1 MVPAAPPAAPFG
13 VPVGAAKPPVGLR
26 IGEVSKR
33 SGLPVK
39 TIRFYSDE
47 GLILPSRRTEARY
60 RLFDQGVYAELSLI
74 RTLKALEIPLVDIKA
89 ILAARR
95 AGVCSCDSL
104 RRLIEDKRD
113 EIQGRLTG
121 LEALREELSNLLEG
135 WQDCGRPKSPHESPK
150 LDPCI
155 GRI

>member
-1 MVPAAPPAAPFG
+1 MDLAAPPGATVAVPAAVPAAGP
-13 VPVGAAKPPVGLR
+13 GAAANAPAGLR
-26 IGEVSKR
+26 IGEVAKR

-47 GLILPSRRTEARY
+47 GLIIPSSRTEGRY

-95 AGVCSCDSL
+95 VGVCSCDSL
-104 RRLIEDKRD
+104 RRLIQDKRD
-113 EIQGRLTG
+113 EIQGRLKG
-121 LEALREELSNLLEG
+121 LEALRQELTTLLHG
-135 WQDCGRPKSPHESPK
+135 WEDCGRPKAAQP
-150 LDPCI
+150 
-155 GRI
+155 

>member
-1 MVPAAPPAAPFG
+1 MVPVTPPDAPAA
-13 VPVGAAKPPVGLR
+13 VPARASRAPVGLR
-26 IGEVSKR
+26 IGEVAQR

-47 GLILPSRRTEARY
+47 GLILPTSRTEGRY

-95 AGVCSCDSL
+95 VGVCSCDSL

-121 LEALREELSNLLEG
+121 LEALRHELTTLLRG
-135 WQDCGRPKSPHESPK
+135 WEDCGRPKTGAP
-150 LDPCI
+150 
-155 GRI
+155 

>member
-1 MVPAAPPAAPFG
+1 MVPAAHLGAPFG
-13 VPVGAAKPPVGLR
+13 VPAATAQAPAGLR
-26 IGEVSKR
+26 IGEVAKR

-47 GLILPSRRTEARY
+47 GLILPSGRSEGRY
-60 RLFDQGVYAELSLI
+60 RLFGQEVYAELSLI

-95 AGVCSCDSL
+95 VGVCSCDSL
-104 RRLIEDKRD
+104 RRLIQEKRD

-121 LEALREELSNLLEG
+121 LEALRQELTTLLQG
-135 WQDCGRPKSPHESPK
+135 WEDCGRPKAAQS
-150 LDPCI
+150 
-155 GRI
+155 

>member
-1 MVPAAPPAAPFG
+1 MALAPPPGAPADAPPA
-13 VPVGAAKPPVGLR
+13 VPARVSRPLAGLR
-26 IGEVSKR
+26 IGEVAVG

-39 TIRFYSDE
+39 TIRFYSDA
-47 GLILPSRRTEARY
+47 GLILPTSRTEAGY

-74 RTLKALEIPLVDIKA
+74 RTLKALEIPLIDIKA

-95 AGVCSCDSL
+95 VGVCSCDSL

-121 LEALREELSNLLEG
+121 LEALRQELTTLLRG
-135 WQDCGRPKSPHESPK
+135 WEDCGRPKPAAS
-150 LDPCI
+150 
-155 GRI
+155 

>member
-1 MVPAAPPAAPFG
+1 MAPAAPPSAPAAVLAA
-13 VPVGAAKPPVGLR
+13 VPAAAAKAPAGLR
-26 IGEVSKR
+26 IGGVAQR

-47 GLILPSRRTEARY
+47 GLILPSSRTEGGY
-60 RLFDQGVYAELSLI
+60 RLFDQGVYAELALI

-95 AGVCSCDSL
+95 VGVCSCDSL

-121 LEALREELSNLLEG
+121 LEALRQELTTLLYG
-135 WQDCGRPKSPHESPK
+135 WEDCGRPKTAQP
-150 LDPCI
+150 
-155 GRI
+155 

>member
-1 MVPAAPPAAPFG
+1 MVPAPTPAAPLG
-13 VPVGAAKPPVGLR
+13 VPALAPGASAGLR
-26 IGEVSKR
+26 IGEVAER
-33 SGLPVK
+33 SGLTVK

-47 GLILPSRRTEARY
+47 GLILPSSRTEGRY
-60 RLFDQGVYAELSLI
+60 RLFDEGVYAELSLI

-95 AGVCSCDSL
+95 VGVCSCDSL

-121 LEALREELSNLLEG
+121 LEALRHELTTLLRG
-135 WQDCGRPKSPHESPK
+135 WDDCGRPKPAVS
-150 LDPCI
+150 
-155 GRI
+155 

>member
-1 MVPAAPPAAPFG
+1 MALTPPPGVPADAPPTSPARVSRAP
-13 VPVGAAKPPVGLR
+13 AGLR
-26 IGEVSKR
+26 IGEVAEG

-47 GLILPSRRTEARY
+47 GLIIPTSRTEAGY
-60 RLFDQGVYAELSLI
+60 RLFDQGVFEELSLI

-95 AGVCSCDSL
+95 VGVCSCDSL

-113 EIQGRLTG
+113 QIQGRLTG
-121 LEALREELSNLLEG
+121 LEALHQELTTLLRG
-135 WQDCGRPKSPHESPK
+135 WEDCGRPKPAAP
-150 LDPCI
+150 
-155 GRI
+155 

>member
-1 MVPAAPPAAPFG
+1 MVPATTPAATPASPPALPARAP
-13 VPVGAAKPPVGLR
+13 VVAAGLR
-26 IGEVSKR
+26 IGEVAQR

-47 GLILPSRRTEARY
+47 GLILPTSRTEGRY
-60 RLFDQGVYAELSLI
+60 RLFDQGVFAELSLI

-95 AGVCSCDSL
+95 VGVCSCDSL

-121 LEALREELSNLLEG
+121 LEALRHELTTLLRG
-135 WQDCGRPKSPHESPK
+135 WEDCGRPKTGAS
-150 LDPCI
+150 
-155 GRI
+155 

>member
-1 MVPAAPPAAPFG
+1 MALAPPPGAPADAPPA
-13 VPVGAAKPPVGLR
+13 VPARVSRPPAGLR
-26 IGEVSKR
+26 IGEVAGG

-39 TIRFYSDE
+39 TIRFYSDA
-47 GLILPSRRTEARY
+47 GLILPTSRTEAGY

-89 ILAARR
+89 SLAARR
-95 AGVCSCDSL
+95 VGVCSCDSL

-121 LEALREELSNLLEG
+121 LEALRQELTTLLRG
-135 WQDCGRPKSPHESPK
+135 WEDCGRPKPAES
-150 LDPCI
+150 
-155 GRI
+155 

>member
-1 MVPAAPPAAPFG
+1 MDLAAPPGATVAVPAAGP
-13 VPVGAAKPPVGLR
+13 GAAANAPAGLR
-26 IGEVSKR
+26 IGEVAKR

-47 GLILPSRRTEARY
+47 GLIIPSSRTEGRY

-95 AGVCSCDSL
+95 VGVCSCDSL
-104 RRLIEDKRD
+104 RRLIQDKRD
-113 EIQGRLTG
+113 EIQGRLKG
-121 LEALREELSNLLEG
+121 LEALRQELTTLLHG
-135 WQDCGRPKSPHESPK
+135 WEDCGRPKAAQP
-150 LDPCI
+150 
-155 GRI
+155 

>member
-1 MVPAAPPAAPFG
+1 MDLAAPPGATVAVPAAVPAA
-13 VPVGAAKPPVGLR
+13 AANAPAGLR
-26 IGEVSKR
+26 IGEVAKR

-47 GLILPSRRTEARY
+47 GLIIPSSRTEGRY

-95 AGVCSCDSL
+95 VGVCSCDSL
-104 RRLIEDKRD
+104 RRLIQDKRD
-113 EIQGRLTG
+113 EIQGRLKG
-121 LEALREELSNLLEG
+121 LEALRQELTTLLHG
-135 WQDCGRPKSPHESPK
+135 WEDCGRPKAAQP
-150 LDPCI
+150 
-155 GRI
+155 

>member
-1 MVPAAPPAAPFG
+1 MALAPPPGAPADAPPA
-13 VPVGAAKPPVGLR
+13 VPARVSRPPVGLR
-26 IGEVSKR
+26 IGEVAEG

-39 TIRFYSDE
+39 TIRFYSDA
-47 GLILPSRRTEARY
+47 GLILPTSRTEAGY

-95 AGVCSCDSL
+95 VGVCSCDSL
-104 RRLIEDKRD
+104 RRLIENKRD

-121 LEALREELSNLLEG
+121 LEALRQELTTLLRG
-135 WQDCGRPKSPHESPK
+135 WEDCGRPKPAAS
-150 LDPCI
+150 
-155 GRI
+155 

>member
-1 MVPAAPPAAPFG
+1 MVPVAAAGAPLAVPARVSRAQ
-13 VPVGAAKPPVGLR
+13 VGLR
-26 IGEVSKR
+26 IGEVAEA

-47 GLILPSRRTEARY
+47 GLIHPVSRTEGRY

-95 AGVCSCDSL
+95 VGVCSCDSL

-121 LEALREELSNLLEG
+121 LEALRHELTTLLRG
-135 WQDCGRPKSPHESPK
+135 WEDCGRPKTGAS
-150 LDPCI
+150 
-155 GRI
+155 

>member
-1 MVPAAPPAAPFG
+1 MVPAAPPEAPFA
-13 VPVGAAKPPVGLR
+13 VPALAADAPAGLR
-26 IGEVSKR
+26 IGEVAKR

-47 GLILPSRRTEARY
+47 GLILPSRRSEGRY

-95 AGVCSCDSL
+95 VGVCSCDSL
-104 RRLIEDKRD
+104 RCLIQDKRD

-121 LEALREELSNLLEG
+121 LEALRHELTTLLQG
-135 WQDCGRPKSPHESPK
+135 WEDCGRPKAAQS
-150 LDPCI
+150 
-155 GRI
+155 

>member
-1 MVPAAPPAAPFG
+1 MVPAATPAATPAAPPAVPARASHAPAG
-13 VPVGAAKPPVGLR
+13 VR
-26 IGEVSKR
+26 IGEVAQR

-47 GLILPSRRTEARY
+47 GLILPSSRTEGRY
-60 RLFDQGVYAELSLI
+60 RLFDEGVYAELTLI

-95 AGVCSCDSL
+95 VGVCSCDSL

-121 LEALREELSNLLEG
+121 LEALRHELTTLLRG
-135 WQDCGRPKSPHESPK
+135 WEDCGRPKPAAP
-150 LDPCI
+150 
-155 GRI
+155 

>member
-1 MVPAAPPAAPFG
+1 MVPAAPHGAPPALPAA
-13 VPVGAAKPPVGLR
+13 VPASAAKASSGLL
-26 IGEVSKR
+26 IGEVAKR

-47 GLILPSRRTEARY
+47 GLIHPSSRSEGRY
-60 RLFDQGVYAELSLI
+60 RLFDQEVYAELSLI

-95 AGVCSCDSL
+95 VGVCSCDSL
-104 RRLIEDKRD
+104 RRLIEEKRD

-121 LEALREELSNLLEG
+121 LEVLRQELTALLHG
-135 WQDCGRPKSPHESPK
+135 WEDCGRPKAAQS
-150 LDPCI
+150 
-155 GRI
+155 

>member
-1 MVPAAPPAAPFG
+1 MIPAAPPGLPTD
-13 VPVGAAKPPVGLR
+13 VPPTVPARVSRALAGLR
-26 IGEVSKR
+26 IGAVAES

-39 TIRFYSDE
+39 TIRYYSDE
-47 GLILPSRRTEARY
+47 GLILPTSRTQGGY
-60 RLFDQGVYAELSLI
+60 RLFDEGVYAELSLI

-95 AGVCSCDSL
+95 VGVCSCDSL

-121 LEALREELSNLLEG
+121 LEALRQELTTLLRG
-135 WQDCGRPKSPHESPK
+135 WEDCGRPKPDAP
-150 LDPCI
+150 
-155 GRI
+155 

>member
-1 MVPAAPPAAPFG
+1 
-13 VPVGAAKPPVGLR
+13 LR
-26 IGEVSKR
+26 IGEVAEG

-39 TIRFYSDE
+39 TIRYYSDE
-47 GLILPSRRTEARY
+47 GLILPTSRTQGGY
-60 RLFDQGVYAELSLI
+60 RLFDEGVYAELSLI

-95 AGVCSCDSL
+95 VGVCSCDSL

-121 LEALREELSNLLEG
+121 LEALRQELTTLLRG
-135 WQDCGRPKSPHESPK
+135 WEDCGRPKPDAP
-150 LDPCI
+150 
-155 GRI
+155 